1 MPSTNRVPPDLFG
14 NQTAWSEP
22 VDYILLDQQEL
33 DSLVRPAQ
41 RPPADLQEF
50 ADDAGVYDALGRTPE
65 EAGYRRVIQA
75 SDSLRS
81 RTVLNMSHWLDRTP
95 ARVVDEVTGAHE
107 VNFFIVMKDVQ
118 WRIRR

>member
-50 ADDAGVYDALGRTPE
+50 ADDAEVDSMQSSDILALQLFDTPE
-65 EAGYRRVIQA
+65 
-75 SDSLRS
+75 D
-81 RTVLNMSHWLDRTP
+81 DTP
-95 ARVVDEVTGAHE
+95 TECVSNVSGCVSNQSIVTE
-107 VNFFIVMKDVQ
+107 Q
-118 WRIRR
+118 